1 MQSSGNSANA
11 SEADNPTEWDGNDRR
26 SSDRRDAPTRPWT
39 NWLTPLRREHGRRDA
54 DHSSYVDRYTKRDVA
69 LLLSIFL
76 LNVGD
81 AFFTMLWLGRGG
93 KEANPVMDFFL
104 DIGPAAFLVQKCLVV
119 GFWLLLLVVHK
130 NFRFAR
136 IGLYATLV
144 VYALL
149 MLIHFSIVA
158 LDIEPPPQDEAASA
172 GVIRIEPLADISPMH
187 SGSTISDRA
196 ADESAQMIVRRVA
209 RPASE

>member
-1 MQSSGNSANA
+1 VQSSGNSTDAGNA
-11 SEADNPTEWDGNDRR
+11 DDPTEWHGDDRR

-39 NWLTPLRREHGRRDA
+39 SWFTPLRRERGRRDA

-104 DIGPAAFLVQKCLVV
+104 DIGPTAFLVQKCLVV

-136 IGLYATLV
+136 VGLYATLV
-144 VYALL
+144 VYFLL
-149 MLIHFSIVA
+149 ILIHFSIVA
-158 LDIEPPPQDEAASA
+158 FDIEPPPQGEAAA
-172 GVIRIEPLADISPMH
+172 
-187 SGSTISDRA
+187 A
-196 ADESAQMIVRRVA
+196 ADESAQIIARRVA